1 MNQAYFEWLALM
13 CAKFD
18 DMFFLSGT
26 SVPALW
32 RVSTGRQERLT
43 AGTALSALLLQSMLG
58 TTLHCTGQRW
68 HGSGW
73 VESLYAFIQALFSFA
88 AILKMKVNTFFEQS
102 QRNLNS
108 IQFKTDIN
116 GQWGGFSAV
125 KQLILCVFKIA
136 HLVQTIQGGTLQV
149 LSACLYV
156 RVLLR
161 TKCLCQQ
168 MGVGVYTEVFVH
180 NTVFLS
186 ALVHILEQTALQ
198 RCGGSQ
204 LWLQF
209 FLLMQFFFFFSDEII
224 SLSKTFRLW

>member
-43 AGTALSALLLQSMLG
+43 AGTFLSALLLQSMLG

-73 VESLYAFIQALFSFA
+73 VESLYAFIRASFSFA

-108 IQFKTDIN
+108 VQFKTDIN
-116 GQWGGFSAV
+116 GQWGFFSAV
-125 KQLILCVFKIA
+125 KQLILCFFLKKIA
-136 HLVQTIQGGTLQV
+136 HLVQTIQGGTLQI

-168 MGVGVYTEVFVH
+168 MGVWECTLKFLYT
-180 NTVFLS
+180 
-186 ALVHILEQTALQ
+186 ILYFYL
-198 RCGGSQ
+198 R
-204 LWLQF
+204 
-209 FLLMQFFFFFSDEII
+209 
-224 SLSKTFRLW
+224 